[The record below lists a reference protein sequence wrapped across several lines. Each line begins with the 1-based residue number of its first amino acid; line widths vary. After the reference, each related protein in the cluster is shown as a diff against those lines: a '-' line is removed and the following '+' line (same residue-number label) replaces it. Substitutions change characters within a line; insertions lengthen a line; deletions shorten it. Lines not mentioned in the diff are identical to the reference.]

1 VIVVVVVGA
10 VYPPPVPVVVDPVQ
24 VVMVCDVDDVE
35 EVVVGGRVV
44 GGRVVGVNV
53 CCALPSLPQAPA
65 NPAVTTTS
73 MTTSARTVGTFAG
86 RATRSAIHI
95 ATSALT
101 THADTRTGDQKVHQY
116 CATRIIRAAAA

>member
-44 GGRVVGVNV
+44 GVNV
-53 CCALPSLPQAPA
+53 CCVFPSLPQAHA

-73 MTTSARTVGTFAG
+73 TTTSARTVGTFAE
-86 RATRSAIHI
+86 RATRSPIHI

-101 THADTRTGDQKVHQY
+101 PTLILAP
-116 CATRIIRAAAA
+116 ATREFISIALLESLGPPLPDQ